1 MAMFFSCSD
10 LTASEAMYVFDAFL
24 QRQNVF
30 VASHNYDRFIFELLC
45 ELHGLIAMP
54 EALRD
59 FAIGLDRASW
69 VTSVRRRR
77 EDRTSISFHPLADLG
92 R

>member
-45 ELHGLIAMP
+45 ELHGSIAMP

-59 FAIGLDRASW
+59 FERSYF
-69 VTSVRRRR
+69 S
-77 EDRTSISFHPLADLG
+77 SSMISYPSCLISPY
-92 R
+92 